1 MCAVYGPNADKP
13 SFFEHVGRIISDYT
27 EHRIIIGDFNVVE
40 DPLLDRYR
48 SDHNNARSAACI
60 KAMKKDMYLTD
71 VWRDRNPDTMR
82 FSWFKRNP
90 RLSASRIDYAL
101 ISSGLAP
108 MIENCTYLQSILT
121 DHSAFYVSINPSG
134 NQRGT
139 GYWKMNS
146 QLLTD
151 IETVQKISENIT
163 DIVNNSVDYNP
174 LDRWELFKHRCR
186 EMLQNIARSKASEQ
200 KVVIAQ
206 LSEYVS
212 DMQDNMPLPEP
223 QMNLYEQ
230 TKEELDN
237 LMLGRA
243 QQLIFRSKV
252 RWVEEGEKSTKYF
265 FNLEKSRYNAKTC
278 SRLLL
283 DNGDII
289 SDDMRILEEQ
299 QRYYST
305 LYAHEDGICFDIPNS
320 EQFIISKEHEQ
331 LCAEELNLSD
341 LTKAVAELK
350 NGKTPGM
357 DGLPAEF
364 YKMYWPKVGPLLVDL
379 VQYCYDNQVLPEST
393 RLGVLNL
400 IPKQGKDSRLLKNL
414 RPITLL
420 NVDYKII
427 EKALAM
433 KVDRVLPDI
442 INNDQSGFMK
452 NRRIAANVRKVFDI
466 MQHCKLK
473 NADACLINLDYIK
486 CFDRIAFECIE
497 GSFGYF
503 GFPPYLQKWIKLLYQ
518 DFFLKVQNNG
528 KFTDCI
534 AVQRGIHQGGCL
546 SVQIFLVCAEIIARE
561 LRSDQDIV
569 KIVIEELEYLLNQ
582 YADDMNIASLY
593 DQENI
598 QRIFAQLERFR
609 TCTGFTL
616 SYEKTSIYRMG
627 SLYKS
632 NAKLIT
638 QSDVSWTN
646 DPITILGIKVGHD
659 EKITNINYSPVID
672 KVKEITSSWNNR
684 SLSLYGKVMV
694 INTLIASLFI
704 YKMTVLEAIPTSI
717 VNKFNDIIND
727 FLWSGKNQRFH

>member
-1 MCAVYGPNADKP
+1 
-13 SFFEHVGRIISDYT
+13 
-27 EHRIIIGDFNVVE
+27 
-40 DPLLDRYR
+40 
-48 SDHNNARSAACI
+48 
-60 KAMKKDMYLTD
+60 
-71 VWRDRNPDTMR
+71 MR

-420 NVDYKII
+420 KVDYKII

-452 NRRIAANVRKVFDI
+452 NRRIAANVR
-466 MQHCKLK
+466 H
-473 NADACLINLDYIK
+473 
-486 CFDRIAFECIE
+486 
-497 GSFGYF
+497 
-503 GFPPYLQKWIKLLYQ
+503 
-518 DFFLKVQNNG
+518 
-528 KFTDCI
+528 
-534 AVQRGIHQGGCL
+534 
-546 SVQIFLVCAEIIARE
+546 
-561 LRSDQDIV
+561 
-569 KIVIEELEYLLNQ
+569 
-582 YADDMNIASLY
+582 YA
-593 DQENI
+593 
-598 QRIFAQLERFR
+598 
-609 TCTGFTL
+609 TL
-616 SYEKTSIYRMG
+616 
-627 SLYKS
+627 
-632 NAKLIT
+632 
-638 QSDVSWTN
+638 
-646 DPITILGIKVGHD
+646 
-659 EKITNINYSPVID
+659 
-672 KVKEITSSWNNR
+672 
-684 SLSLYGKVMV
+684 
-694 INTLIASLFI
+694 
-704 YKMTVLEAIPTSI
+704 
-717 VNKFNDIIND
+717 
-727 FLWSGKNQRFH
+727 